1 MLDGEYPARL
11 MLRKPGSAGPPRKAP
26 PGGHRGRI
34 SPGSEEFAVPVGGFP
49 GYAPGMR
56 TAVYAGSFDPPT
68 NGHLWMIERGLE
80 MFDQL
85 IVAIGTNPSKRY
97 SFTVEERLQL
107 LRESTTPADHLV
119 IAHFDNRYLVDYA
132 RKKGAK
138 YVLRGIRS
146 PHDYEY
152 ERVMRH
158 INADMAPEITT
169 VFLMPPRDIAEVSS
183 NMIKSLIGPKGW
195 EETVR
200 RYVPAPVFRL
210 ISSRAGSDHA
220 KDLSIMQ

>member
-1 MLDGEYPARL
+1 VSKSGW
-11 MLRKPGSAGPPRKAP
+11 K
-26 PGGHRGRI
+26 I
-34 SPGSEEFAVPVGGFP
+34 SGLFFVWPEFAVSVGDFAI
-49 GYAPGMR
+49 YAPAMR

-68 NGHLWMIERGLE
+68 NGHLWMIEQGLE

-97 SFTVEERLQL
+97 SFSVEERLAL
-107 LRESTTPADHLV
+107 LKASTSACDGLV

-132 RKKGAK
+132 RKKDAK

-195 EETVR
+195 EDTVR
-200 RYVPAPVFRL
+200 RYVPAPVFEM
-210 ISSRAGSDHA
+210 ISERAESDRA

>member
-1 MLDGEYPARL
+1 
-11 MLRKPGSAGPPRKAP
+11 
-26 PGGHRGRI
+26 
-34 SPGSEEFAVPVGGFP
+34 
-49 GYAPGMR
+49 MR

-68 NGHLWMIERGLE
+68 NGHLWMIEQGMQ
-80 MFDQL
+80 MFDRL
-85 IVAIGTNPSKRY
+85 IVAIGDNPAKRY
-97 SFTVEERLQL
+97 SFTVEERLTL
-107 LRESTTPADHLV
+107 LRSSSTPSERLT
-119 IAHFDNRYLVDYA
+119 ITHFDNRYLVDYA
-132 RKKGAK
+132 RKMNAK

-183 NMIKSLIGPKGW
+183 NMVKSLVGPHGW

-200 RYVPAPVFRL
+200 RYIPVPVFDIL
-210 ISSRAGSDHA
+210 SSRVSAGEWD
-220 KDLSIMQ
+220 KTRV

>member
-1 MLDGEYPARL
+1 
-11 MLRKPGSAGPPRKAP
+11 
-26 PGGHRGRI
+26 
-34 SPGSEEFAVPVGGFP
+34 
-49 GYAPGMR
+49 MR

-80 MFDQL
+80 MFDRL

-97 SFTVEERLQL
+97 SFTVEERLEL
-107 LRESTTPADHLV
+107 LRDSTTPCENL
-119 IAHFDNRYLVDYA
+119 IISHFDNRYLVDYA
-132 RKKGAK
+132 RKTHAK
-138 YVLRGIRS
+138 YVLRGIRTS
-146 PHDYEY
+146 HDYEY

-195 EETVR
+195 EDTVQ
-200 RYVPAPVFRL
+200 RYVPEPVFRML
-210 ISSRAGSDHA
+210 SQQDEGGRTR
-220 KDLSIMQ
+220 DLKIMQ